1 MEKEGSFDF
10 VAVGDTATDAFI
22 RLKDARV
29 NCSIDDKN
37 CQLCVTFGD
46 KIPFEFDEV
55 VYGVGNAANAAVAA
69 ARLGLKSALVSN
81 LGDDDGGHKARESL
95 RKNHVDTGFVT
106 LHEGIP
112 SNYHYVLWYESER
125 TILVKHQK
133 FPYRFPQD
141 LPAPRYL
148 YLSSLGANQLH

>member
-81 LGDDDGGHKARESL
+81 LGDDDVGHKGIAAQKSCRYRVCHPPRRYPL
-95 RKNHVDTGFVT
+95 QLPLCT
-106 LHEGIP
+106 L
-112 SNYHYVLWYESER
+112 V
-125 TILVKHQK
+125 
-133 FPYRFPQD
+133 
-141 LPAPRYL
+141 
-148 YLSSLGANQLH
+148 